1 MRSGELAVEIGDGGD
16 QRRPG
21 LDRRAIVRP
30 IVTTRMEAQISGFVE
45 SGNAAMA
52 QIRLGKR
59 ARDRP
64 RNCEQA
70 SRRLRRARERRLCA
84 GSFLIR
90 FWRWLLEAEKAPGL
104 VDDVSK
110 ITCKNLIGQMVSWT
124 PTANHEPRRG
134 AERSGWRSAPPRQL
148 ENIMT
153 TEQKI
158 IRAKVGLLELAKQL
172 GNVSQA
178 CKIMGYSRD
187 SFYRFQELY
196 EKGGE
201 LALQEIS
208 RKKPVL
214 KNRVPQDVED
224 AVVAFA
230 LEQPA
235 FGQIRVANELRK
247 RGLTISPAGVRC
259 VWQRHDLETM
269 NKRLKALEAKMAQ
282 ERLILTEA
290 QIAALEKAKQ
300 EKEAHGEFESEHPG
314 YCGAQDTF
322 YVGNMKGVGRIYQQ
336 TFIDTY
342 AKVAFAKLYDRKTP
356 ITAADLLN
364 DRVVPFFDSQDVKL
378 LRVLTDRG
386 SEYCGN
392 PERHEYELYL
402 AIEDIDHS
410 RTKTKSPQT
419 NGICERF
426 HKTVL
431 NEFYRVAFRKRV
443 YRSIDELQA
452 DLDVWVSDYNEQRPH
467 QGRWCFGKTP
477 MQTFLDAMP
486 MTKEKMIAA

>member
-1 MRSGELAVEIGDGGD
+1 
-16 QRRPG
+16 
-21 LDRRAIVRP
+21 
-30 IVTTRMEAQISGFVE
+30 
-45 SGNAAMA
+45 
-52 QIRLGKR
+52 
-59 ARDRP
+59 
-64 RNCEQA
+64 
-70 SRRLRRARERRLCA
+70 
-84 GSFLIR
+84 
-90 FWRWLLEAEKAPGL
+90 
-104 VDDVSK
+104 
-110 ITCKNLIGQMVSWT
+110 
-124 PTANHEPRRG
+124 
-134 AERSGWRSAPPRQL
+134 
-148 ENIMT
+148 
-153 TEQKI
+153 
-158 IRAKVGLLELAKQL
+158 
-172 GNVSQA
+172 
-178 CKIMGYSRD
+178 MGYSRD
-187 SFYRFQELY
+187 SFYRFKELY
-196 EKGGE
+196 DKGGE

-214 KNRVPQDVED
+214 KNRVPQDVEE
-224 AVVAFA
+224 AIVALA

-235 FGQIRVANELRK
+235 FGQVRIANELRK
-247 RGLTISPAGVRC
+247 RGLTVSPAGVRC

-269 NKRLKALEAKMAQ
+269 TKRLKALEARSAQ
-282 ERLILTEA
+282 DGLVLTEA
-290 QIAALEKAKQ
+290 QLAALEKAKT
-300 EKEAHGEFESEHPG
+300 EKEAHGEFESEG

-322 YVGNMKGVGRIYQQ
+322 YVGNLKGVGRVYQQ

-342 AKVAFAKLYDRKTP
+342 AKVGFAKLYDRKTP

-364 DRVVPFFDSQDVKL
+364 DRVLPFFDEHDVKL

-402 AIEDIDHS
+402 AVEDIDHS

-431 NEFYRVAFRKRV
+431 NEFYRVTFRKKV
-443 YRSIDELQA
+443 YRSIDELQT
-452 DLDVWVSDYNEQRPH
+452 DLDSWIKEYNEARPH